1 MTEKILQ
8 FLRENAPE
16 SPCLIVDVDR
26 VIKHYQD
33 LKKFLPGVEIYY
45 AIKAN
50 PAKEILMALLSAG
63 SNFDAAS
70 IFEIRQCLAAGI
82 VSSQISFGNTIKKE
96 AAIIEAF
103 EAGVD
108 LYAVDCESE
117 VQKIARSAPGARVFC
132 RFLTSG
138 AGADWPLSNKFGIA
152 PDGVID
158 VLLFAK
164 KKGLNPVGLSFHVG
178 SQQRD
183 LAQWVAAI
191 TQASDL
197 FSCASR
203 AGLGLDLLNI
213 GGGFPSSYRDIGPT
227 LQDTCDVINDSI
239 LTSFGGNRPR
249 LIAEPGRYIAGDAG
263 MIEAEVVLVSKKREG
278 GRRWVY
284 LDIGK
289 FGGLIETMGE
299 AIKYKIETSK
309 DGEPLGPV
317 VIAGPTCDEMD
328 VLYDTSGYELP
339 LSLEEGDKIRILNA
353 GAYTASYSSTGFNG
367 FPPLRE
373 YYI

>member
-33 LKKFLPGVEIYY
+33 LNKFLPGVEIYY

-82 VSSQISFGNTIKKE
+82 VSSKISFGNTIKKE

-164 KKGLNPVGLSFHVG
+164 KMGLNPVGLSFHVG

-191 TQASDL
+191 TQAADL

-213 GGGFPSSYRDIGPT
+213 GGGFPSSYRNIGPT

-239 LTSFGGNRPR
+239 LRGFGGNRPR
-249 LIAEPGRYIAGDAG
+249 LIAEPGRFIAGDAG

-328 VLYDTSGYELP
+328 VLYETSGYELP

-373 YYI
+373 FYI